1 VWKQQVQ
8 QASNVRLNKY
18 EKKERESEWKE
29 EQFYNRR
36 LSISIQ
42 AAVTAC
48 AIHLNSVFIYK
59 YSSQQRLLSTWSA
72 FSGDRKGE
80 NHDDLGKIFCL
91 FVAKTISVAAGHRQ
105 QAGLPMLKTFRW
117 TAALSRK
124 KAKLF
129 HLASPTPTIHTIAIC
144 PNFYNR
150 SIHF

>member
-1 VWKQQVQ
+1 MYDWTSTK
-8 QASNVRLNKY
+8 R
-18 EKKERESEWKE
+18 KKERVSEKKNSFITE
-29 EQFYNRR
+29 DYLSVSKPPLPRVQF
-36 LSISIQ
+36 IST
-42 AAVTAC
+42 VY
-48 AIHLNSVFIYK
+48 LFINQ